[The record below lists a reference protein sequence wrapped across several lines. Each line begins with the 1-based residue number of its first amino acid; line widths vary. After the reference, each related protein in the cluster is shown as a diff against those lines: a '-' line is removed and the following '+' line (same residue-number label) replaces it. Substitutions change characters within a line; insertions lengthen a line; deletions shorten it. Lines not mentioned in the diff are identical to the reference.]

1 MDSNANWILD
11 VVTIMLLYL
20 FLKQLVILLSLFIIF
35 LNYVKDLFI

>member
-20 FLKQLVILLSLFIIF
+20 FLKQLVILLSLFIIS